1 MKIKTDVHSL
11 REAIN
16 KILSVVDKKNSRPI
30 LTYALITTSGNGLE
44 ISATDLEVSAKV
56 KVNASS
62 DSHGSFCVNAK
73 NISDILR
80 ELPDNELILSLD
92 ESENLLNID
101 CGNIHFSVL
110 IHKNEDFPQLYFGD
124 IKNSFTIESRSI
136 INLINKTSYA
146 ISSDETRLFLNG
158 IFLQYADSK
167 LRAVATDG
175 HRLSL
180 FDTELTAKPT
190 DYLLNGII
198 LPKKGVQELKKLA
211 ESYPDS
217 VMNISVDE
225 SFIYAN
231 VDDYYFISARL
242 IAREY
247 PKYQAVIP
255 SKTSYSLSLEKSK
268 FSEAIK
274 RIKTMSN
281 EKSNGVRVRLGNK
294 KMSIAAND
302 PSKGEAEQPLDIDY
316 TGKELEIRFN
326 AKYLL
331 ESLSV
336 LEDEDISIDFN
347 NEISPVVLKSTK
359 DHNYLGIIMPL
370 KM

>member
-1 MKIKTDVHSL
+1 MKIKTDVNSL

-16 KILSVVDKKNSRPI
+16 KILTVVDKKNSRPI
-30 LTYALITTSGNGLE
+30 LTYALINTSQAFIE

-56 KVNASS
+56 KIEATCDLS
-62 DSHGSFCVNAK
+62 GSFCVNAK

-80 ELPDNELILSLD
+80 ELPNTELVLSLN
-92 ESENLLNID
+92 ENENLLNID
-101 CGNIHFSVL
+101 CGSIHFSVL

-124 IKNSFTIESRSI
+124 FKDSIHIEARNVL
-136 INLINKTSYA
+136 NLVNKTSYA

-158 IFLQYADSK
+158 IFLQYTDSK

-180 FDTELTAKPT
+180 FDTELTAKPNE
-190 DYLLNGII
+190 YLTNGII

-211 ESYPDS
+211 ESNPDD
-217 VMNISVDE
+217 IIKLAVDE
-225 SFIYAN
+225 SFLYAAIGEN
-231 VDDYYFISARL
+231 YCISARL

-255 SKTSYSLSLEKSK
+255 SKTSYSLGLEKSK
-268 FSEAIK
+268 FAEAVR

-281 EKSNGVRVRLGNK
+281 EKSNGVRVRLGDK

-302 PSKGEAEQPLDIDY
+302 PTKGEAEEPLDIDY
-316 TGKELEIRFN
+316 SGKELEIRFN

-347 NEISPVVLKSTK
+347 NEVSPVVLKSTK